1 MWYRS
6 WGQVTMDPR
15 DKTYSVVV
23 FPFLKTSRPVRL
35 GSLDFRSTDDL
46 DGLPE
51 DQSASVTEITGMLF
65 ALGNQRI
72 RCASYATVDRVD
84 LGNAPAGLDA
94 LGDIEAVVAYLYASP
109 RHEFNDL
116 FLTPEHTSIVVL
128 TPNRVIPELVRLPF
142 NVIDVVEHV
151 DLEADAMGFV
161 DELGS
166 KGV

>member
-1 MWYRS
+1 
-6 WGQVTMDPR
+6 MDPR

-94 LGDIEAVVAYLYASP
+94 LGDIEG
-109 RHEFNDL
+109 RG
-116 FLTPEHTSIVVL
+116 
-128 TPNRVIPELVRLPF
+128 RVSVC
-142 NVIDVVEHV
+142 
-151 DLEADAMGFV
+151 
-161 DELGS
+161 
-166 KGV
+166 